1 MNLTNKEFAVLRAIA
16 TNCFNHMNY
25 GIPTCYEEAN
35 AEVWTN
41 CINDAKYP
49 SGLEGKALSGVCSSL
64 VRKGLIQSF
73 DETIVLTQKGYEAFA
88 EGVKNES

>member
-1 MNLTNKEFAVLRAIA
+1 
-16 TNCFNHMNY
+16 MNY
-25 GIPTCYEEAN
+25 RIPTCYEEAN

-49 SGLEGKALSGVCSSL
+49 SGLEGRALSGVCSSL

-73 DETIVLTQKGYEAFA
+73 DKTIVLTQKGYEAFA
-88 EGVKNES
+88 EGMKNES